1 MRWLNS
7 AITECLFMWLCL
19 YVSLWRT
26 ETQRRTG
33 KFWEE
38 NKGIEKKKKTD
49 LIVLFNETA
58 VFYIEHCY
66 TIHIYTFSSVQF
78 SCLVMSDSATPWT
91 AARQASLSIIN
102 FQSSPKPV
110 SIESVMPSNH
120 LTLCHPLLLLPSIF
134 PSIRVFWNESALCI
148 SGQNIGIS
156 ASTSIL
162 PINT

>member
-1 MRWLNS
+1 MFVHVALFICITLEDRNS
-7 AITECLFMWLCL
+7 KKNRKFL
-19 YVSLWRT
+19 
-26 ETQRRTG
+26 RR
-33 KFWEE
+33 KER
-38 NKGIEKKKKTD
+38 NIKKKKKTD

-134 PSIRVFWNESALCI
+134 PSIRVF
-148 SGQNIGIS
+148 
-156 ASTSIL
+156 
-162 PINT
+162 